1 VVTLSDV
8 VPSIERKDVAEPLLI
23 VFLNK
28 LDFGKCLQHT
38 VKQLLKNKI
47 ESNTS
52 SRSFRD
58 PSRIDNRYT
67 ILRLGTYQSN
77 AVIHG

>member
-1 VVTLSDV
+1 MFTNTVT
-8 VPSIERKDVAEPLLI
+8 I
-23 VFLNK
+23 
-28 LDFGKCLQHT
+28 
-38 VKQLLKNKI
+38 KNKI

-67 ILRLGTYQSN
+67 HSKIRDVS
-77 AVIHG
+77 AVMQRTR

>member
-8 VPSIERKDVAEPLLI
+8 VPSIEEAMQQRAFVNCILKQVGTMGN
-23 VFLNK
+23 V
-28 LDFGKCLQHT
+28 HT
-38 VKQLLKNKI
+38 HGKQLLKNKI

-58 PSRIDNRYT
+58 PSRIDKQIY
-67 ILRLGTYQSN
+67 SFKD
-77 AVIHG
+77 